1 MKHVNPILKINP
13 EFKNLIRPLR
23 RKELLQLEENLLA
36 DGCREPIITWNGFII
51 DGHNRYELCSK
62 HGIPFLVWEKE
73 FDSKEEVIAWICA
86 NQLGRRNISEETRK
100 YLIGLQYETEKTI
113 IKNKQGKN
121 QHNAED
127 VEIDEDAE
135 EENNKGGT
143 HHTAQRLADEHH
155 ISYGTV
161 QKYASYTRALEH
173 LKEIEPEIVPKIL
186 SGKYKIAHKNVINLA
201 LLPPEEI
208 KKFNRRMQKK
218 KNTTVGYKQARKELP
233 KQMPKTQIKQ
243 PSIKDM
249 PAFDPDATTV
259 ELSLTLPSWTSSIK
273 RAISNTDYETVSKQ
287 AQRKLRDVLNSHI
300 DIILDLMHILQE
312 GDNE

>member
-1 MKHVNPILKINP
+1 MLHVNPILKINP

-36 DGCREPIITWNGFII
+36 DGCREPIITWKGFIV

-62 HGIPFLVWEKE
+62 HGIPFQVLEKE
-73 FDSKEEVIAWICA
+73 FSSKEEVIAWICA

-100 YLIGLQYETEKTI
+100 YLIGLQYETEKI
-113 IKNKQGKN
+113 IVKNKQGKN
-121 QHNAED
+121 QHSEEET
-127 VEIDEDAE
+127 EIDDEDI
-135 EENNKGGT
+135 EENNGGT
-143 HHTAQRLADEHH
+143 HHTAQKLADEHH

-161 QKYASYTRALEH
+161 QKYASYTRALDH
-173 LKEIEPEIVPKIL
+173 LREVEPDIVPKIL

-201 LLPPEEI
+201 QLPPDDI
-208 KKFNRRMQKK
+208 KRFSKRLLRKK
-218 KNTTVGYKQARKELP
+218 ASTVCFKQARKELP
-233 KQMPKTQIKQ
+233 RRMSTAQKTQ

-273 RAISNTDYETVSKQ
+273 RAMTNTDYENVSKT
-287 AQRKLRDVLNSHI
+287 AQRKLRDVLNEHI
-300 DIILDLMHILQE
+300 DTILDLITILQE
-312 GDNE
+312 KDNE

>member
-1 MKHVNPILKINP
+1 MLHVNPILKINP

-36 DGCREPIITWNGFII
+36 DGCREPIITWKGFIV

-62 HGIPFLVWEKE
+62 HGIPFQVLEKE
-73 FDSKEEVIAWICA
+73 FSSKEEVIAWICA

-100 YLIGLQYETEKTI
+100 YLIGLQYETEKSI
-113 IKNKQGKN
+113 VKNKQGKN
-121 QHNAED
+121 QHSEEET
-127 VEIDEDAE
+127 EIDDEDI
-135 EENNKGGT
+135 EENNGGT
-143 HHTAQRLADEHH
+143 HHTAQKLADEHH

-161 QKYASYTRALEH
+161 QKYASYTRALDH
-173 LKEIEPEIVPKIL
+173 LREVEPDIVPKIL

-201 LLPPEEI
+201 QLPPDDI
-208 KKFNRRMQKK
+208 KRFSKRLLRKK
-218 KNTTVGYKQARKELP
+218 ASTVCFKQARKELP
-233 KQMPKTQIKQ
+233 RRMSTAQKTQ

-273 RAISNTDYETVSKQ
+273 RAMTNTDYENVSKT
-287 AQRKLRDVLNSHI
+287 AQRKLRDVLNEHI
-300 DIILDLMHILQE
+300 DTILDLITILQE
-312 GDNE
+312 KDNE

>member
-1 MKHVNPILKINP
+1 MLHVNPILKINP

-36 DGCREPIITWNGFII
+36 DGCREPIITWKGFIV

-62 HGIPFLVWEKE
+62 HGIPFQVLEKE
-73 FDSKEEVIAWICA
+73 FSSKEEVIAWICA

-100 YLIGLQYETEKTI
+100 YLIGLQYETEKI
-113 IKNKQGKN
+113 IVKNKQGKN
-121 QHNAED
+121 QHSEET
-127 VEIDEDAE
+127 EIDDEDI
-135 EENNKGGT
+135 EENNGGT
-143 HHTAQRLADEHH
+143 HHTAQKLADEHH

-161 QKYASYTRALEH
+161 QKYASYTRALDH
-173 LKEIEPEIVPKIL
+173 LREVEPDIVPKIL

-201 LLPPEEI
+201 QLPPDDI
-208 KKFNRRMQKK
+208 KRFSKRLLRKK
-218 KNTTVGYKQARKELP
+218 ASTVCFKQARKELP
-233 KQMPKTQIKQ
+233 RRMSTAQKTQ

-273 RAISNTDYETVSKQ
+273 RAMTNTDYENVSKT
-287 AQRKLRDVLNSHI
+287 AQRKLRDVLNEHI
-300 DIILDLMHILQE
+300 DTILDLITILQE
-312 GDNE
+312 KDNE